1 MTKHRIHNTKAGQA
15 RNPTFTNMRA
25 PCVQAQHKDSNNLFI
40 FLSHIFFS
48 LFFPSRKPHPRKN
61 VRSSVI
67 ALSAIAVLWIAPSPC
82 RACFSIVVGKDASTD
97 GCVLVAHN
105 EDDSPPQVVNHH
117 KIPRRSHA
125 PGEVV
130 TLRNGGTLEQVPET
144 WAYLWS
150 EMPGPDFSDSY
161 LNEWGVCVTSDNC
174 PSRENRGELTDG
186 GIGYMLRRL
195 VAERA
200 RTAREGVRIAGEL
213 VERFGYVASGRT
225 YVIADPQEGWLFC
238 VIRGKHW
245 LAHRVADGQVA
256 MVANTFTVRKVDL
269 ADTQNVLASHD
280 IVTYAVGRGW
290 YDPEKDGPF
299 DFAAVYAD
307 PKAAANPANYGR
319 QSNGLRY
326 VAVNPLAVGNK
337 PPFSV
342 VPAKKTGV
350 HDLIRVL
357 RHNGGDSICTV
368 EGQQVVCN
376 SAEAICRGNT
386 QTSFVTRLGTQPSRD
401 RGLVYWMCL
410 AAPETSV
417 FIPFPFGIADFPP
430 GFRAETERPSQERF
444 DQKVTSPFPPEPPQA
459 FWTFSNFANKVR
471 AMPESEK
478 ARLSS
483 RIQAVEAQAGDSLA
497 PMTETRH
504 AGSPA
509 TAPASLQDLPGRV
522 YRSALEMM
530 EQTLTSDSMP

>member
-25 PCVQAQHKDSNNLFI
+25 PCVQVQHKDSNSLFI

-48 LFFPSRKPHPRKN
+48 LFFPSWKPHPRKN
-61 VRSSVI
+61 VRSTVI

-82 RACFSIVVGKDASTD
+82 PACFSIVVGKDASAD

-117 KIPRRSHA
+117 KVPRRSHA

-174 PSRENRGELTDG
+174 PSREDRGELTDG

-195 VAERA
+195 VAQRA

-238 VIRGKHW
+238 VVRGKHW
-245 LAHRVADGQVA
+245 LAHRVEDGKVA

-269 ADTQNVLASHD
+269 DDTDNVVASHD

-307 PKAAANPANYGR
+307 PKAAAHPGNYGR

-342 VPAKKTGV
+342 VPGKKLGV
-350 HDLIRVL
+350 ADLIRIL
-357 RHNGGDSICTV
+357 RHNGSGSIRTV

-401 RGLVYWMCL
+401 LGLVYWMCL

-417 FIPFPFGIADFPP
+417 FIPFPFGIADFPT
-430 GFRAETERPSQERF
+430 GYRGESERPTEELFQE
-444 DQKVTSPFPPEPPQA
+444 KVASPFYADSSQA
-459 FWTFSNFANKVR
+459 FWTFSNFRNKVQAKPHATKALILNEAERIEAR
-471 AMPESEK
+471 ALTNLE
-478 ARLSS
+478 
-483 RIQAVEAQAGDSLA
+483 
-497 PMTETRH
+497 
-504 AGSPA
+504 A
-509 TAPASLQDLPGRV
+509 TAKRLCDAPPNVTRESLHAFSCKIYLSVMIDMRV
-522 YRSALEMM
+522 YELEN
-530 EQTLTSDSMP
+530 E